1 MTRTVSLD
9 LDAVLIQNPFRHG
22 VLPHLRRHL
31 RRAPSLAKLGEEKA
45 DQRIRQAV
53 EAEVGRRMAS
63 GRLATAYDWDAIYAA
78 VAASFG
84 AEPVPDVAELVRHY
98 CAVPDTIWLLPG
110 AIEALD
116 GLTADGYRLVA
127 TTNGF
132 ARYQRPVLKALDI
145 LDRFDELRAPDTV
158 GFAKPDPRIVA
169 GVRGLVAHVGD
180 MLYHDVLMARRLGV
194 TAVWVHDALPER
206 LRSLRASERTRDPAF
221 DVYLESVRDGQP
233 YAVAHPEA
241 TVAELRP
248 DHVVVGVG
256 ETPGV
261 LGPAASVASAD
272 GEP

>member
-1 MTRTVSLD
+1 VTRTVSLD

-45 DQRIRQAV
+45 GRRIRDAV

-84 AEPVPDVAELVRHY
+84 APPVPDVAELVRHY
-98 CAVPDTIWLLPG
+98 CTVPGTIWLLPG
-110 AIEALD
+110 ALEALD
-116 GLTADGYRLVA
+116 GLAADGYRLVA

-132 ARYQRPVLKALDI
+132 ARYQRAVLEALEI

-194 TAVWVHDALPER
+194 TAVWVHDPLPEP
-206 LRSLRASERTRDPAF
+206 LRSLPASERTRDTAF
-221 DVYLESVRDGQP
+221 DAYLDGVRDGQP
-233 YAVAHPEA
+233 YAAAHPEA

-261 LGPAASVASAD
+261 LAAAARMERAGD
-272 GEP
+272 EA